1 MRVAVIGQ
9 GYVGLTISSGALNAG
24 FKVLGIDKNRS
35 VVQGLNS
42 GKSHIEGISDSQIAR
57 AISEG
62 NFKASAD
69 FSEITNFEIVVIA
82 VPTPLNRV
90 GEPDLSLME
99 SAIKSIAPFL
109 GKDSLVIN
117 ESTSYIGTLRSLI
130 APQLTSLN
138 SKVKHFAVSPERVD
152 PGNKSFDVKN
162 TPRLVGGLTE
172 EASNRAV
179 AFYSSFSDHVVKV
192 SSPEVAEAAKLL
204 ENSFRFVNIGFI
216 NEFAQLMNSMGIS
229 VSEVIAAAGT
239 KPYGFMPFFP
249 NVGIGGHCIPVDP
262 LYLQKNAIDNGMMSR
277 YIKLSEELNH
287 EMPKYCVEGLE
298 ALYGKLSGKHVL
310 MVGVSYKPDI
320 SDTRESPAE
329 FVIKE
334 LEKKGAKVS
343 WHDPLV
349 ESFNGQSSASIAGD
363 YDLALVLVKHQV
375 LDMSSWS
382 KKPIYC
388 VNSTASEPEWIP
400 TLGNRRGK

>member
-9 GYVGLTISSGALNAG
+9 GYVGLTISSGAISAG
-24 FKVLGIDKNRS
+24 FEVIGIDKNQR
-35 VVQGLNS
+35 VVEGLNS
-42 GKSHIEGISDSQIAR
+42 GKSHIEGISDSQLVR
-57 AISEG
+57 AISSG
-62 NFKASAD
+62 KFKASVDFAD
-69 FSEITNFEIVVIA
+69 IANSKVVVIA
-82 VPTPLNRV
+82 VPTPLNRA
-90 GEPDLSLME
+90 GEPDLSLLE
-99 SAIKSIAPFL
+99 SAIESIAPFL
-109 GKDSLVIN
+109 GEDSLVIN
-117 ESTSYIGTLRSLI
+117 ESTSYIGTLRNVI
-130 APQLTSLN
+130 APKITSLN

-192 SSPEVAEAAKLL
+192 ASPEIAEAAKLL
-204 ENSFRFVNIGFI
+204 ENSFRFINIGFI
-216 NEFAQLMNSMGIS
+216 NEFAQLMNTMGIS

-262 LYLQKNAIDNGMMSR
+262 LYLQKNAIDNGLISR

-298 ALYGKLSGKHVL
+298 ALYGKLNSKHVL
-310 MVGVSYKPDI
+310 VVGVSYKPDI

-349 ESFNGQSSASIAGD
+349 ESFNGQSSASISGD
-363 YDLALVLVKHQV
+363 YDLALVLVKHQL
-375 LDMSSWS
+375 LDMGSWTD
-382 KKPIYC
+382 KPIYC
-388 VNSTASEPEWIP
+388 VNSVDSEPEWIP
-400 TLGNRRGK
+400 ILGSSKRK